1 MVKFEQREV
10 EKYSMIPK
18 RHQDVALYYIP
29 NIRGITFGWTVQHC
43 DTSPASVWS
52 QVLRQSGY
60 GDQVEHH
67 GLVLRQAANS
77 DIGLL
82 SRKRLRSVICLRCLQ
97 GKVSPDVSDGAKD
110 RTRSI

>member
-82 SRKRLRSVICLRCLQ
+82 SEK
-97 GKVSPDVSDGAKD
+97 G
-110 RTRSI
+110 